1 MTYDIRAKLYLDNA
15 DYERKL
21 RRAAK
26 QTNSFG
32 KSMKTVSNGVK
43 AAWAGVAGIALGG
56 VVTGLVDM
64 AKAADEDKRSMAVL
78 NKVLENSWK
87 ATDKQT
93 KAVDDFIQM
102 TSVQVGILD
111 DDLRPAF
118 AKIATTIK
126 NPTKAMKVFEI
137 ALDTAAG
144 TGKDLNVV
152 SLAMAKF
159 FGGQTSALDKLVPG
173 IRDAGDK
180 MGYLTSKY
188 QGAGKAGATAFSKID
203 VAMENIKEQF
213 GAYLLPYAEKF
224 ATWLSTPEAQEAI
237 DGWITKFGKLLD
249 ITEDIIN
256 GIVYHTS
263 DARGKAMIRQQQ
275 AQEKWRPIQESRR
288 QSLGGTYQEAQKGL
302 SNALGNVTLQVNVDA
317 ITGTKVTNLLKNTAS
332 SRGIPLAQL
341 LK

>member
-15 DYERKL
+15 DYEKKL
-21 RRAAK
+21 RRASK
-26 QTNSFG
+26 QTESYG
-32 KSMKTVSNGVK
+32 KSMKTISNGVK
-43 AAWAGVAGIALGG
+43 TAWAGIAGVIGG
-56 VVTGLVDM
+56 QVVTGLIDM
-64 AKAADEDKRSMAVL
+64 AKAADEDKRSMALL

-93 KAVDDFIQM
+93 KSVDDFIQR

-126 NPTKAMKVFEI
+126 SPTKAMEVFGI

-180 MGYLTSKY
+180 MAYLTSKY
-188 QGAGKAGATAFSKID
+188 QGAGAAGATAFSKID

-224 ATWLSTPEAQEAI
+224 ATWLSTPEAQQAI
-237 DGWITKFGKLLD
+237 DNWITKFGKLLD

-256 GIVYHTS
+256 GIVYYTS

-275 AQEKWRPIQESRR
+275 SQEKWRPIQESRR
-288 QSLGGTYQEAQKGL
+288 RSLGGTYQDAQKGL
-302 SNALGNVTLQVNVDA
+302 AQNMPVNITINAPNTSGTAVLDALKKTARRKGVPLRLLVD
-317 ITGTKVTNLLKNTAS
+317 
-332 SRGIPLAQL
+332 
-341 LK
+341 